1 MPGAPVPTDTSRFE
15 FVRLASLR
23 TAQLMR
29 GCTARVPAARKL
41 TTTAQRE
48 VSGGMV
54 CGLPRASETS
64 SGT

>member
-1 MPGAPVPTDTSRFE
+1 MADAPSVIDLGRFE

-29 GCTARVPAARKL
+29 GCTARVPAAHKP

-48 VSGGMV
+48 VTGRKV
-54 CGLPRASETS
+54 LGLPRASNRPFDA
-64 SGT
+64 